1 MADKKTVLVNGG
13 NGGKLVPE
21 AATVPDELER
31 ARDIARRYRCEFI
44 DLSDFQLHHDLFEKI
59 PVHLMFRYKFVPLDE
74 TADGRLAIA
83 IADPSQLMMIDEISL
98 LLGKRIVTKVST
110 LKQISDILQKTEQSK
125 RVLEDASEGFTLD
138 VIRED
143 EAGNDETISIDKLTA
158 TAGTDMSPIIR
169 LVDTTIFTALQ
180 RRASDI
186 HIETRDDSVVIKF
199 RIDGVLTNAMPP
211 IGKEH
216 HSTIISRI
224 KVMSE
229 LDISERRVPQ
239 DGRFRVKYSGR
250 AIDFR
255 VSIMPSIH
263 GEDAVLRVLDKESM
277 SEKFKKLTL
286 DVVGFDEDDLRR
298 FRRYIKEPYG
308 MVLVTGPT
316 GSGKTTTLY
325 AAVNEIK
332 TDEDKIITIE
342 DPVEYQI
349 RGITQIPVNEKKGL
363 TFARGLRSI
372 LRHDPD
378 KILVGEIRDQ
388 ETAQIAINSALTG
401 HLVFTTV
408 HANNVVDVLGRFLNM
423 GVEAYNFVS
432 ALNCILAQRLVR
444 TNCEYCTKIVHYDD
458 EALLASGLDLAEW
471 RDFDFREGTGC
482 MECGGTVLTVFLGNW
497 IMLSAMRKGTI
508 LLAIVAGFGILALC
522 QAATGQTVTIDRAGS
537 GRVFDGVG
545 AISGGG
551 GNSRLLIDYPEP
563 YRSQILDYLFKPNY
577 GASMQILKV
586 EIGADM
592 DSTDGAESSH
602 MHTRNDENYQRGYEW
617 WLMEQAKARNPHIKL
632 AALAWGAPHWVGNGN
647 YWSRDMIDYMIKWI
661 KHAESDHHLTIDY
674 VGGRNEHGYDIQFYK
689 DLKAA
694 LVANGLGD
702 RKSKP

>member
-1 MADKKTVLVNGG
+1 MAKMAETKPIVAHGG
-13 NGGKLVPE
+13 NGG
-21 AATVPDELER
+21 
-31 ARDIARRYRCEFI
+31 ARLAPAPHVDDLAKAQDIARRYRCEFI
-44 DLSDFQLHHDLFEKI
+44 DLHNFQLHHSLFKKV
-59 PVHLMFRYKFVPLDE
+59 PVDLMFRYNFVPLDE
-74 TADGRLAIA
+74 TEDGRLAIA

-110 LKQISDILQKTEQSK
+110 LKQISDILKKTEHSK

-143 EAGNDETISIDKLTA
+143 EAGNDETISIDKLTTA
-158 TAGTDMSPIIR
+158 TGDMSPIIR

-199 RIDGVLTNAMPP
+199 RIDGVLTQAMPP

-216 HSTIISRI
+216 HSTVISRI

-239 DGRFRVKYSGR
+239 DGRFRVKYNAR

-277 SEKFKKLTL
+277 SEKFRTLTL
-286 DVVGFDEDDLRR
+286 DVVGFDEDDLRK

-332 TDEDKIITIE
+332 TDEEKIITIE
-342 DPVEYQI
+342 DPVEYQL

-378 KILVGEIRDQ
+378 KIMVGEIRDT
-388 ETAQIAINSALTG
+388 ETAQIPIQSALTG
-401 HLVFTTV
+401 HLVFTT
-408 HANNVVDVLGRFLNM
+408 
-423 GVEAYNFVS
+423 
-432 ALNCILAQRLVR
+432 
-444 TNCEYCTKIVHYDD
+444 
-458 EALLASGLDLAEW
+458 
-471 RDFDFREGTGC
+471 
-482 MECGGTVLTVFLGNW
+482 
-497 IMLSAMRKGTI
+497 
-508 LLAIVAGFGILALC
+508 
-522 QAATGQTVTIDRAGS
+522 
-537 GRVFDGVG
+537 
-545 AISGGG
+545 
-551 GNSRLLIDYPEP
+551 
-563 YRSQILDYLFKPNY
+563 
-577 GASMQILKV
+577 
-586 EIGADM
+586 
-592 DSTDGAESSH
+592 
-602 MHTRNDENYQRGYEW
+602 
-617 WLMEQAKARNPHIKL
+617 
-632 AALAWGAPHWVGNGN
+632 
-647 YWSRDMIDYMIKWI
+647 
-661 KHAESDHHLTIDY
+661 
-674 VGGRNEHGYDIQFYK
+674 
-689 DLKAA
+689 
-694 LVANGLGD
+694 
-702 RKSKP
+702 

>member
-1 MADKKTVLVNGG
+1 MAEKKSVFVHGGDPASVIQESNKPVNE
-13 NGGKLVPE
+13 V
-21 AATVPDELER
+21 ER
-31 ARDIARRYRCEFI
+31 AQDTARRYRCEFV
-44 DLSDFQLHHDLFEKI
+44 DLKEFQLQHDLFKKV
-59 PVHLMFRYKFVPLDE
+59 PVDLMFRYNFIPLEE
-74 TADGRLAIA
+74 TRDGKLAIA

-110 LKQISDILQKTEQSK
+110 LKQITDILKKTEQSQ
-125 RVLEDASEGFTLD
+125 RVLEEASEGFTLD

-143 EAGNDETISIDKLTA
+143 DATGEETISIDKLTQS
-158 TAGTDMSPIIR
+158 TGDISPIIR
-169 LVDTTIFTALQ
+169 LVDTTLFTALQ

-186 HIETRDDSVVIKF
+186 HIETRDDSVSIKF
-199 RIDGVLTNAMPP
+199 RIDGVLSQAMPP

-239 DGRFRVKYSGR
+239 DGRFRVKFNGR

-255 VSIMPSIH
+255 VSIMPSIN

-277 SEKFKKLTL
+277 SEKFKNLTL
-286 DVVGFDEDDLRR
+286 EVVGFDPEDLRK

-378 KILVGEIRDQ
+378 KIMVGEIRDT
-388 ETAQIAINSALTG
+388 ETAQIAIQSALTG

-408 HANNVVDVLGRFLNM
+408 HANNVVDVIGRFLNM
-423 GVEAYNFVS
+423 GVEPYNFVS

-444 TNCEYCTKIVHYDD
+444 VICDSCRTVVHYPA
-458 EALLASGLDLAEW
+458 ETLEASGLDPQQWSQVSFYEGQGCIECA
-471 RDFDFREGTGC
+471 GTGFRGRTAIHELLDLSDRIRE
-482 MECGGTVLTVFLGNW
+482 MILAKKPTSEIRRAAREEGMRFLRESALDKVRLGLTTLKEINKVTF
-497 IMLSAMRKGTI
+497 IEAMR
-508 LLAIVAGFGILALC
+508 
-522 QAATGQTVTIDRAGS
+522 
-537 GRVFDGVG
+537 
-545 AISGGG
+545 
-551 GNSRLLIDYPEP
+551 
-563 YRSQILDYLFKPNY
+563 
-577 GASMQILKV
+577 
-586 EIGADM
+586 
-592 DSTDGAESSH
+592 
-602 MHTRNDENYQRGYEW
+602 
-617 WLMEQAKARNPHIKL
+617 
-632 AALAWGAPHWVGNGN
+632 
-647 YWSRDMIDYMIKWI
+647 
-661 KHAESDHHLTIDY
+661 
-674 VGGRNEHGYDIQFYK
+674 
-689 DLKAA
+689 
-694 LVANGLGD
+694 
-702 RKSKP
+702 